1 MKKILSIVA
10 IAALLSSCCGKQQ
23 QPVGIDIETFFKN
36 PTTFVGKDTTY
47 VGVIKDVCDSTGI
60 FVLGTNNEGNAKL
73 QVIVTP
79 PACAKVCKGCVGKEV
94 FVKGVIEETVVD
106 EEFVVALENESN
118 AEECPQAKACK
129 QKKAA
134 EYKEIIAVDGIF
146 SVYSIE
152 AKCVKAKEACEKKA
166 CCKDG
171 EKKACCKDGEK
182 KACCKDGEKK
192 DSCKHDEKKACCK
205 DGEKKDSCKH
215 GEKKEHKHGEKKE
228 HKH

>member
-1 MKKILSIVA
+1 MKKILFLVA

-23 QPVGIDIETFFKN
+23 SASIDIEQFFKN

-47 VGVIKDVCDSTGI
+47 AGVIKAVCDSTGK
-60 FVLGTNNEGNAKL
+60 FVLGTNNEANAKL

-94 FVKGVIEETVVD
+94 FVKGAIEETVID
-106 EEFVVALENESN
+106 EEFIVALENESN
-118 AEECPQAKACK
+118 AEECPDAKACK

-134 EYKEIIAVDGIF
+134 EYKEILAVEGAF
-146 SVYSIE
+146 SVYAIE
-152 AKCVKAKEACEKKA
+152 AKCVKAKGECEKKA

-182 KACCKDGEKK
+182 KACCKD
-192 DSCKHDEKKACCK
+192 CEKKACCK
-205 DGEKKDSCKH
+205 DGEKKAACKD
-215 GEKKEHKHGEKKE
+215 GEKKEHKH
-228 HKH
+228 

>member
-10 IAALLSSCCGKQQ
+10 IAALLSSCCGKQ

-47 VGVIKDVCDSTGI
+47 AGVIKAVCDSTGI
-60 FVLGTNNEGNAKL
+60 FVLGTNNEENAKL

-106 EEFVVALENESN
+106 EEFIVALENESN

-134 EYKEIIAVDGIF
+134 EYKETIAVNGIF

-166 CCKDG
+166 CCKGDK
-171 EKKACCKDGEK
+171 EKACKDGEK
-182 KACCKDGEKK
+182 KCCKGDKEKACKDGEKK
-192 DSCKHDEKKACCK
+192 CCKGDKEKACK
-205 DGEKKDSCKH
+205 D
-215 GEKKEHKHGEKKE
+215 GEKKEHKHSEKKE

>member
-23 QPVGIDIETFFKN
+23 SVGVDIETFFKN

-47 VGVIKDVCDSTGI
+47 AGVIKAVCDSTGK
-60 FVLGTNNEGNAKL
+60 FVLGTNNEANAKL

-94 FVKGVIEETVVD
+94 FVKGVINETVVD
-106 EEFVVALENESN
+106 EEFIVTLENESN

-146 SVYSIE
+146 SIYSIE
-152 AKCVKAKEACEKKA
+152 AKCVKDKAACEKKA

-182 KACCKDGEKK
+182 KACGKDG
-192 DSCKHDEKKACCK
+192 EKKACCK
-205 DGEKKDSCKH
+205 DGEKKACGKD
-215 GEKKEHKHGEKKE
+215 GEKKACCKDGEKKGHKHDHKHGEK
-228 HKH
+228 